1 MKSILLTFCT
11 NLNHDPVSAR
21 VLERVLANGQ
31 FKTTALSID
40 GQPVL
45 ASRSD
50 DMVLYLM
57 RIEMVLSHAYERYA
71 PFINQYFTDVD
82 AVVIINW
89 HEGAKAPDAIFT
101 VQTSGDMKSGCFS
114 PVDPRVVRGLYL
126 AIESARVEAGLDT
139 FTTWMEATHWSG
151 VIYGEQPGSHV
162 ELIKPSVID
171 VEIGSRPEDWSNQA
185 AVDVMAHAL
194 PHMLDSWETPVNSV
208 FCIGGMHFEPSFTDP
223 VREYGAKHGIAISHI
238 LPNHWLVSEGYDRP
252 ERFEDLLNCVKS
264 IKGGTHTIVFHD
276 NLKGSYKDQ
285 ARRLG
290 ETLKVPVMS
299 HKRFRNTL
307 LEMAAAAPAD

>member
-11 NLNHDPVSAR
+11 NLDNDPVSAR
-21 VLERVLANGQ
+21 VLERVLANGK
-31 FKTTALSID
+31 FETTDLSVD

-45 ASRSD
+45 ASRGD
-50 DMVLYLM
+50 DAVFYLM
-57 RIEMVLSHAYERYA
+57 RIEMVLSHAYDRYA
-71 PFINQYFTDVD
+71 PFINQHFADVD
-82 AVVIINW
+82 AVVIVNW
-89 HEGAKAPDAIFT
+89 HEGAKAPNAIFT

-114 PVDPRVVRGLYL
+114 TVDPRVARGLYL
-126 AIESARVEAGLDT
+126 AIESARVQAGLDT

-194 PHMLDSWETPVNSV
+194 PRMLDSWETPVKSV
-208 FCIGGMHFEPSFTDP
+208 FCIGGIHFEPSFTDP

-238 LPNHWLVSEGYDRP
+238 LPNHWLVSEGYDQP
-252 ERFEDLLNCVKS
+252 ERFDDLMNCVKS
-264 IKGGTHTIVFHD
+264 IKGGIDLIVFHD
-276 NLKGSYKDQ
+276 NLKGVYKDQ

-290 ETLKVPVMS
+290 ETLAVQVIS
-299 HKRFRNTL
+299 HKKFRNVL
-307 LEMAAAAPAD
+307 MEMAAASLA